1 MQQGIY
7 YIISFN
13 FHNNPIKKIRLLL
26 LSHEW
31 ENKAQKE
38 LVAGPGSHCCMKE
51 LGFQVGSYFSHS
63 CFSYLSRIFVENST
77 PRYFHPSFLAFSC
90 VLLGFF
96 IFIRRIFQKN
106 TQATRNEASKQVFL
120 TPSPAPPVTPEVGAH
135 VEGYLCV
142 GGAEQERLPV
152 KSPYHTSWSFLF
164 FQNGVKN
171 FSKCYLR
178 PGTKISYYR
187 HCYWFSSTHSSLPS
201 SLKLIIHVVPGN
213 AVSPPAWGVS
223 WFELRSMQTECFRD
237 VLWPKLV

>member
-1 MQQGIY
+1 MREQGSGR
-7 YIISFN
+7 ISGWSRITLLHEGAGIPGWVLLLSF
-13 FHNNPIKKIRLLL
+13 LLL
-26 LSHEW
+26 LPLQNLCW
-31 ENKAQKE
+31 
-38 LVAGPGSHCCMKE
+38 
-51 LGFQVGSYFSHS
+51 GFYSQ
-63 CFSYLSRIFVENST
+63 IF
-77 PRYFHPSFLAFSC
+77 PPKFP
-90 VLLGFF
+90 GFF
-96 IFIRRIFQKN
+96 MCSFKFFLYLLAEYSKKI

-120 TPSPAPPVTPEVGAH
+120 TPSPAPLVTPEVGAH
-135 VEGYLCV
+135 LEGYLCV
-142 GGAEQERLPV
+142 GGAEQEHLPV
-152 KSPYHTSWSFLF
+152 KSLYHTSWSFLF

-223 WFELRSMQTECFRD
+223 WFELRAIQTECFRD